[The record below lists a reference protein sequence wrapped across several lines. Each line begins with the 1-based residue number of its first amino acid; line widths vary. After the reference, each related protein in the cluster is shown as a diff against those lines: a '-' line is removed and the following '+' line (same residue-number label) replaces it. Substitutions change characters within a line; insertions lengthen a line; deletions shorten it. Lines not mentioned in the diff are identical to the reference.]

1 MSEQHDS
8 TDYDIRLPLSEM
20 GSGSLET
27 LEQIELEIDELY
39 AEIRF
44 ANDTAINT
52 EIRSDDP
59 IDALASM
66 LRPLRNA
73 RSQLTRLIINGN
85 RAPTDD
91 AQTVPDATVPS
102 AEERMNNT
110 GLYHDESD
118 DTPDA
123 ETDGSGAT
131 TEQVTPEPAGAE
143 AYVQAWEPDVAVDA
157 APTLPDTNIHPE
169 ATVQVKDEL
178 QIDTRPASQAIAPAL
193 VKVFENHGLVTNDE
207 MEALADAKYN
217 IDSAIS
223 RLKGRGWVFSST
235 APDVKGNAK
244 RFGPTRELI
253 YSVNNTDGD
262 ELIPSQLPSNG
273 ESSELYQANLQTV
286 DD

>member
-1 MSEQHDS
+1 MSEQHDN

-59 IDALASM
+59 IDALALM
-66 LRPLRNA
+66 LKPLRNA
-73 RSQLTRLIINGN
+73 RSQMTRLIINGN

-91 AQTVPDATVPS
+91 TQTEPDA
-102 AEERMNNT
+102 EQRINNT
-110 GLYHDESD
+110 ELYSEQSD

-131 TEQVTPEPAGAE
+131 TEQVTAEPAGAE
-143 AYVQAWEPDVAVDA
+143 AYVQAWEPEVAVDA
-157 APTLPDTNIHPE
+157 EPTLPDTHIHPE

-207 MEALADAKYN
+207 MEVLADAKYN

-223 RLKGRGWVFSST
+223 RLKMRGWAFSTT
-235 APDVKGNAK
+235 APDVEGNAK

-253 YSVNNTDGD
+253 YSINNTDGD

-273 ESSELYQANLQTV
+273 ESSQLYQANLQTV